1 MGKFPQKV
9 AHASFPQWS
18 LHIVLGQDG
27 SLEKINRNILRNHR
41 EESGKAW

>member
-1 MGKFPQKV
+1 MGKFPRKV
-9 AHASFPQWS
+9 AHASFAQWS